1 MIHNRKLAL
10 AYRIFAFIIAVAGF
24 LSMSG
29 LTRGT
34 FNAGIMMFYT
44 MQSNLIG
51 IALLGLLIVKTI
63 RDLCENKTGRP
74 GYCPQLEMVVSV
86 ILFIT
91 FLVYWVMLAPRT
103 FMMATDFDLWS
114 FGNLAVHGFTPLL
127 VLLDYILFSPPGHL
141 KYRDI
146 YYIAIYP
153 LVYVLFTSIAG
164 FLGYV
169 YYISPVDGLPV
180 RFPYFF
186 FDFDRIGALSF
197 VFIGALVAFF
207 LLIGHVFYVIDR
219 RRARRAAKSW

>member
-1 MIHNRKLAL
+1 MIQNRKIAL
-10 AYRIFAFIIAVAGF
+10 AYRIFAFTVAVAGF
-24 LSMSG
+24 LAMSG
-29 LTRGT
+29 IMQGA
-34 FNAGIMMFYT
+34 FNIGIMMFYT

-51 IALLGLLIVKTI
+51 IALIGILIVKTI
-63 RDLCENKTGRP
+63 RGLRTRKDDRP
-74 GYCPQLEMVVSV
+74 GYYPQLEMVVAA

-103 FMMATDFDLWS
+103 FMMANEFDLWS
-114 FGNLAVHGFTPLL
+114 FGNLAVHGYTPLL
-127 VLLDYILFSPPGHL
+127 VLLDYILFTPPGHL
-141 KYRDI
+141 RYQDI

-153 LVYVLFTSIAG
+153 LAYVLLTSIAG
-164 FLGYV
+164 LLGYV

-207 LLIGHVFYVIDR
+207 LLIGHIFYAVDR
-219 RRARRAAKSW
+219 RRLKRK

>member
-1 MIHNRKLAL
+1 MIQNRKVAL
-10 AYRIFAFIIAVAGF
+10 TYRTFAFIIAVAGF

-29 LTRGT
+29 LCRGT
-34 FNAGIMMFYT
+34 FHAGIMMFYT

-51 IALLGLLIVKTI
+51 IALLGILIVKTI
-63 RDLCENKTGRP
+63 RNLRENKIGHP
-74 GYCPQLEMVVSV
+74 GYYPQLEMVVSV

-103 FMMATDFDLWS
+103 FMMATEFDLWS
-114 FGNLAVHGFTPLL
+114 FGNLAVHGLTPLL
-127 VLLDYILFSPPGHL
+127 VLLDYILFSPLGHL
-141 KYRDI
+141 RYRDI

-153 LVYVLFTSIAG
+153 LAYVLLTSIAG
-164 FLGYV
+164 LLGYV

-207 LLIGHVFYVIDR
+207 LLIGHIFYAVDR
-219 RRARRAAKSW
+219 RRLKRK